1 MPINRV
7 KSAGI
12 ENNTIKG
19 DDVSTNTIDTAKL
32 GGSITGDKLIDGV
45 IDNNKINT
53 SAAIANDKLANSS
66 FTLNGVSVS
75 LGGSTTISGS
85 LDWQPVIVA
94 DGSTQQNLEAGK
106 AYFMDTNSG
115 IIEAFLPASPSL
127 GDTITILDYGQQFST
142 NKVIINT
149 QGQKINGAVGD
160 GVGPNEFELTRSN
173 GVFELVYLDTD
184 KGWIVKTSTTIT

>member
-32 GGSITGDKLIDGV
+32 GGSITGDKITDGV

-94 DGSTQQNLEAGK
+94 DGSTQQNLESGK

-115 IIEAFLPASPSL
+115 VIEAFLPASPSL

>member
-32 GGSITGDKLIDGV
+32 GGSITGDKITDGV

-66 FTLNGVSVS
+66 FTLNGVNIS

-94 DGSTQQNLEAGK
+94 DGSTQQNLESGK

-115 IIEAFLPASPSL
+115 VIEAFLPASPSL

-142 NKVIINT
+142 NKVVINT
-149 QGQKINGAVGD
+149 QGQKINGATGD